1 VHASP
6 TPFRMSPTLRTPD
19 ATAFSAHRRAAD
31 QNAILCAAQQKR
43 FGEPPR
49 RGRNGRLHHRH
60 SGKVIMRNSS
70 AVTEGGGPPRAL
82 PTRLE
87 RLGYRLDHRRQPF
100 AGKFAKIGQLAK
112 PAPAQR
118 CRLTCTRIATSRH
131 MPAAMRTASGSV
143 PDDASRRVR
152 FGRPGRALNRPTWSP
167 VNGSSARVST
177 IRSATVVRQRF
188 FGIPA
193 TDTDIIS
200 ARHFWTGGLETAG
213 PGCYDA
219 VAIARA
225 AGFRMLVMSR
235 IRHAAIVP

>member
-1 VHASP
+1 
-6 TPFRMSPTLRTPD
+6 MSPTLRTPG

-152 FGRPGRALNRPTWSP
+152 FGRPGKSGHNIPKNRCRT
-167 VNGSSARVST
+167 
-177 IRSATVVRQRF
+177 TVPERMVETRGGTAVYRRPGRLFKPRPGRPQR
-188 FGIPA
+188 
-193 TDTDIIS
+193 T
-200 ARHFWTGGLETAG
+200 
-213 PGCYDA
+213 
-219 VAIARA
+219 
-225 AGFRMLVMSR
+225 
-235 IRHAAIVP
+235 